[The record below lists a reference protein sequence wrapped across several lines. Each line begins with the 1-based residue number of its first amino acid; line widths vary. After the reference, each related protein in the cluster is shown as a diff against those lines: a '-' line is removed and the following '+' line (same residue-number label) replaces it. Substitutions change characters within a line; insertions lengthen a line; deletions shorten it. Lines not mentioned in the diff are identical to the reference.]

1 MLGIHPETARRID
14 LDRLDNFVLERIPA
28 SDGIYCFYGRS
39 RAAPADERIFVL
51 ADARSRSPEDGREA
65 ALHLP
70 AFEHAFYE
78 ATRALRTILGERDPE
93 RRLQWNRIALFVAP
107 AIYLNPDV
115 AQRLARR
122 LAPATRH
129 LGIEKVVVRLS
140 LLDRAAPELP
150 ARAVEFVISDLT
162 GSGMEIRQREPR
174 TERLEPSSAYERK
187 VVEARRR
194 GLVYPYEIIRML
206 TGSRDGPGAIASSAL
221 PAGAFEEY
229 DLEPGAARPTARSVA
244 GRAYG
249 SNTSSV
255 VFGVIRTPT
264 AEGARGHDARAD
276 ALRPDARHGLA
287 RGARVRSA
295 GGGARSRGEAAGALR
310 VDPGLERRAHR
321 DGQRHREPRCDRARR
336 APHRRVHAGRAARST

>member
-1 MLGIHPETARRID
+1 MYSAQGLRAEPDDLGIHPETARRID
-14 LDRLDNFVLERIPA
+14 LDRLDHFELERIPA

-39 RAAPADERIFVL
+39 RAVPADERIFVL
-51 ADARSRSPEDGREA
+51 ADARSRSPDDGREA

-107 AIYLNPDV
+107 AIYLDPDV

-140 LLDRAAPELP
+140 LLDRDAPERP
-150 ARAVEFVISDLT
+150 PRSVEFVISDLT
-162 GSGMEIRQREPR
+162 GSNMEIRQREPR

-194 GLVYPYEIIRML
+194 RLVYPVRDHPHAHRQPRWARRRPERRAPGRRL
-206 TGSRDGPGAIASSAL
+206 RGVRPRARRGAAASRAAS
-221 PAGAFEEY
+221 PAG
-229 DLEPGAARPTARSVA
+229 PTAR
-244 GRAYG
+244 
-249 SNTSSV
+249 
-255 VFGVIRTPT
+255 TP
-264 AEGARGHDARAD
+264 
-276 ALRPDARHGLA
+276 
-287 RGARVRSA
+287 
-295 GGGARSRGEAAGALR
+295 ARSSSA
-310 VDPGLERRAHR
+310 
-321 DGQRHREPRCDRARR
+321 
-336 APHRRVHAGRAARST
+336 